1 MPFCSSCG
9 KESPE
14 GASFCTSCGCDL
26 QTVSPPAQGEPP
38 IESGTQKYEYKTITL
53 AQKGLGLFTSR
64 QIPEL
69 EATLNRE
76 ARLGWRL
83 CQIMMPSGA
92 KGESDKVILVFER
105 EVH

>member
-1 MPFCSSCG
+1 
-9 KESPE
+9 
-14 GASFCTSCGCDL
+14 
-26 QTVSPPAQGEPP
+26 VSPPAQGEPP
-38 IESGTQKYEYKTITL
+38 IESGTQNYEYKTITL